1 MQGGEPAANL
11 ESRSLL
17 VQDNLSLQYQ
27 MEDRQRLHLRPGC
40 SHTTTANRRELK
52 TQLKLHTNTE
62 LPTKRCPIDQRKKQA
77 KKKRELLMR
86 NVPGTCFEA
95 LRGTH

>member
-40 SHTTTANRRELK
+40 SHTTTA
-52 TQLKLHTNTE
+52 
-62 LPTKRCPIDQRKKQA
+62 DQ
-77 KKKRELLMR
+77 
-86 NVPGTCFEA
+86 
-95 LRGTH
+95 